1 MVVMFSVVKLDVAT
15 CIYKC
20 SLYTVWGYIYKLG
33 KFVMTNWDVA
43 GIYSDI
49 IYIQIIHIYIYIQIY
64 IQVFR

>member
-1 MVVMFSVVKLDVAT
+1 MRFMVVMFSVVKLDSAT

-43 GIYSDI
+43 GISSENTYTGI
-49 IYIQIIHIYIYIQIY
+49 ISEKYI
-64 IQVFR
+64 FR

>member
-1 MVVMFSVVKLDVAT
+1 MVVMFSVVKLDSAT

-43 GIYSDI
+43 GINSEIIYSDNT
-49 IYIQIIHIYIYIQIY
+49 YTYIYSENI
-64 IQVFR
+64 

>member
-1 MVVMFSVVKLDVAT
+1 MIVMFSVVKLDVAT

-43 GIYSDI
+43 GISSGIMQAQIVYSI
-49 IYIQIIHIYIYIQIY
+49 SSEIKSGL
-64 IQVFR
+64 